1 MSVGSRRVA
10 FWRTC
15 SSVWPPTRTYRL
27 PSRPLAPCTSHSQ
40 SIFWQIP
47 GARMMAVT
55 WSPMCRAF
63 AQLVI
68 SELLERYPSECGVEQ
83 NRVLA
88 QMQQFLALNKDLQ
101 AAKQTIGPCISRFD
115 TKLACRPL
123 GIFCTVRDSH
133 ARRDS

>member
-1 MSVGSRRVA
+1 M
-10 FWRTC
+10 
-15 SSVWPPTRTYRL
+15 
-27 PSRPLAPCTSHSQ
+27 
-40 SIFWQIP
+40 I
-47 GARMMAVT
+47 

-68 SELLERYPSECGVEQ
+68 SELLERYPSECEVEQ

-101 AAKQTIGPCISRFD
+101 AAKQTVGPCISRFD
-115 TKLACRPL
+115 PKLACRPL

-133 ARRDS
+133 ARHDS